1 MSAISGV
8 ASGVAASTPPL
19 SAYGVLRRDAQA
31 VVSDVEGVAKA
42 IGHGLVAGGSATGSA
57 VANGLSAVGDSLSA
71 LGHTINTYV

>member
-1 MSAISGV
+1 MSTI
-8 ASGVAASTPPL
+8 SGVAASTPPL

-31 VVSDVEGVAKA
+31 VVGDVEGVAKA

-57 VANGLSAVGDSLSA
+57 VASGLSAVGDTLSA